1 MAQPREQ
8 VRANQSAQSAASNG
22 RAQSGATPGERPS
35 LLGVLGRVL
44 SLRTAPTDTKRG
56 RWSNFSKMLFVLLIF
71 MFVIQLVYFLL
82 ALLDTH
88 APSLQLKLP
97 LVPDRTFP
105 LLGVMPRREVLFW
118 VIAIVGYILLYRF
131 NIIPRDPMGVKARA
145 DARAK
150 EAQAA
155 HAARP
160 ATRAGRRKA
169 SRLRDTSA
177 SGTRAPSPSP
187 AAAVRAETVPQG
199 PHDAEYLRAK
209 AAQRLRRRRDAK
221 R

>member
-8 VRANQSAQSAASNG
+8 ARANQSAQSAASNG

-71 MFVIQLVYFLL
+71 MLGVQLIYYLL
-82 ALLDTH
+82 ALLAAKRPD
-88 APSLQLKLP
+88 LQLNQP
-97 LVPDRTFP
+97 LIPDRTFP
-105 LLGVMPRREVLFW
+105 LLGAMPRQQVLFW

-131 NIIPRDPMGVKARA
+131 NIIPRDPMGMKARA

-160 ATRAGRRKA
+160 ATRAARRNA
-169 SRLRDTSA
+169 SRLRDVSA
-177 SGTRAPSPSP
+177 SGTRAPSP
-187 AAAVRAETVPQG
+187 AAAVRAETVPRG
-199 PHDAEYLRAK
+199 PHDAEYSRAK

>member
-8 VRANQSAQSAASNG
+8 ARANQSAQSAASNG

-82 ALLDTH
+82 ALLADKY
-88 APSLQLKLP
+88 PGLQLKQP
-97 LVPDRTFP
+97 FIPDKTFP
-105 LLGVMPRREVLFW
+105 LLGVMPRQEVLFW

-160 ATRAGRRKA
+160 ATRAARRNA
-169 SRLRDTSA
+169 SRLRDVSV
-177 SGTRAPSPSP
+177 SGTRAPSP
-187 AAAVRAETVPQG
+187 AAAVRAEAVPQG

>member
-1 MAQPREQ
+1 
-8 VRANQSAQSAASNG
+8 
-22 RAQSGATPGERPS
+22 
-35 LLGVLGRVL
+35 
-44 SLRTAPTDTKRG
+44 
-56 RWSNFSKMLFVLLIF
+56 MLFVLLIF
-71 MFVIQLVYFLL
+71 MFGVQLVFYLL
-82 ALLDTH
+82 ALLADKY
-88 APSLQLKLP
+88 PGLQLKQP

-105 LLGVMPRREVLFW
+105 LLGVMPRQEVLFW

-131 NIIPRDPMGVKARA
+131 NIIPRDPMGMKARA

-160 ATRAGRRKA
+160 VTRAGRRNA

-177 SGTRAPSPSP
+177 SGTRAPSP

>member
-1 MAQPREQ
+1 
-8 VRANQSAQSAASNG
+8 
-22 RAQSGATPGERPS
+22 
-35 LLGVLGRVL
+35 
-44 SLRTAPTDTKRG
+44 
-56 RWSNFSKMLFVLLIF
+56 LIF
-71 MFVIQLVYFLL
+71 MFAIQLVYFLL
-82 ALLDTH
+82 ALLDTNY
-88 APSLQLKLP
+88 PGLQLKQP

-118 VIAIVGYILLYRF
+118 FIAIVGYILLYRF

-160 ATRAGRRKA
+160 ATRAARRNA

-177 SGTRAPSPSP
+177 SGTRAPSP
-187 AAAVRAETVPQG
+187 AAAVRAETVPRG
-199 PHDAEYLRAK
+199 PHDAEYSRAK

>member
-8 VRANQSAQSAASNG
+8 ARANQSAQSAASNG

-44 SLRTAPTDTKRG
+44 NPRTAPTDTKRG

-71 MFVIQLVYFLL
+71 MFGVQLVYYLL
-82 ALLDTH
+82 ALLDTKY
-88 APSLQLKLP
+88 PGLQLKKP
-97 LVPDRTFP
+97 LIPDPTFP

-131 NIIPRDPMGVKARA
+131 NIIPRDPMGMKARA

-160 ATRAGRRKA
+160 ATRAARRNA
-169 SRLRDTSA
+169 SRLRDASA
-177 SGTRAPSPSP
+177 STSGTRAPSP
-187 AAAVRAETVPQG
+187 AVAVRAETVPQG